1 MTFYRHGL
9 KLVGHVRPNFIMTS
23 VENEMDPKSCCLL
36 VSVWWRGLCLQPRDK
51 LN

>member
-1 MTFYRHGL
+1 M
-9 KLVGHVRPNFIMTS
+9 LVEI

-36 VSVWWRGLCLQPRDK
+36 VSVWWRGLCLRPRDN